1 MITPEFK
8 SLPAS
13 TLYSAARSLVKPY
26 PHLHR
31 TITPNAPKRI
41 LIIGVHGFFPNRML
55 RPLIG
60 EPTGTSMRFASVAET
75 AVVSW
80 AKENNLNVQIQK
92 LALEKEGKIQD
103 RVDFFFDLLKET
115 EINAEFVFIACHS
128 QGCPVSIM
136 LIAKLLE
143 YGLINSSKIGL
154 LAMAGINIGP
164 FYGLDKSLLIRAY
177 STIENDSMLELFQFQ
192 NFESLHSR
200 RYFDALNTLIE
211 HDVKITF
218 VGSID
223 DQLVPL
229 YSALAVH
236 VQHPNFFK
244 AVYIDDSTNTPDFLA
259 RMIKLSCDLHNKGS
273 TDHDLIKEI
282 SPALAGP
289 ITGGGHSRVYNDI
302 DVYKLA
308 LDFALKT
315 TSTRQPI
322 KYKPFDIKK
331 LGPSSN
337 PFNLPWCARGM
348 FSEVQKTEQGREE
361 IEKVFIEFDQWN
373 PQSKVLKNVKYRLNG
388 IKYRLDGIAR

>member
-1 MITPEFK
+1 
-8 SLPAS
+8 
-13 TLYSAARSLVKPY
+13 
-26 PHLHR
+26 
-31 TITPNAPKRI
+31 
-41 LIIGVHGFFPNRML
+41 
-55 RPLIG
+55 
-60 EPTGTSMRFASVAET
+60 MRFASVAET

-80 AKENNLNVQIQK
+80 AEENNLQIQIQK
-92 LALEKEGKIQD
+92 LALEREGKIQD
-103 RVDFFFDLLKET
+103 RVDFFFDLLKKT
-115 EINAEFVFIACHS
+115 EINADFIFVACHS

-143 YGLINSSKIGL
+143 YGLINNSKIGV

-164 FYGLDKSLLIRAY
+164 FYGLDKSLFIRAY

-200 RYFDALNTLIE
+200 KYMEALNILIE
-211 HDVKITF
+211 HNIKITF

-229 YSALAVH
+229 YSALAIH
-236 VQHPNFFK
+236 VQNPNFFK
-244 AVYIDDSTNTPDFLA
+244 TVYIDDATNTPDFLA
-259 RMIKLSCDLHNKGS
+259 RMLKLSCDLHNKGS

-289 ITGGGHSRVYNDI
+289 ITGGGHSRVYNDVN
-302 DVYKLA
+302 VYKLA

-315 TSTRQPI
+315 SSTPQQIR
-322 KYKPFDIKK
+322 YRPFDIKK
-331 LGPSSN
+331 LGPGSN

-348 FSEVQKTEQGREE
+348 FYEAKKTEDGRRE
-361 IEKVFIEFDQWN
+361 IEQVFAEFERWD

-388 IKYRLDGIAR
+388 IKSKL